1 MKAKRK
7 LVRSVSD
14 PDLLASQS
22 LEHAL
27 RAAGAA
33 NGSIPGKGAIHS
45 SLRENEKPRL
55 KGKVILPNSSTIY
68 RHSSS
73 PQMMDEYLTRTS
85 SQSGHSFSGPFRPL
99 AAILSRS
106 RAKHREKEDKKVK
119 RGVKIFSSME
129 DLTGSSTE
137 KQQHSGSTTPE
148 EPSPLFPRKGSKGV
162 SGGIF
167 KRAKETLRHRGEN
180 PSSLPS
186 QDQKPGKSNGVTI
199 TRADS
204 PEDLDLLQAKAPRNK
219 SSSREDLKGR
229 SPQASPCISPVVR
242 KRSNDSVTSQDVN
255 ILIDPVNP
263 NWIKSGYL
271 WLRMKLPNN
280 RYAWT
285 FIVSV
290 GVVCQVVY
298 IAARHVQ

>member
-22 LEHAL
+22 LEQAL
-27 RAAGAA
+27 RQAEAA
-33 NGSIPGKGAIHS
+33 NGSIPGKGSIHS
-45 SLRENEKPRL
+45 SLRESEKPRL

-73 PQMMDEYLTRTS
+73 PQMMDEYLSRTS

-99 AAILSRS
+99 AAILNRS
-106 RAKHREKEDKKVK
+106 RAKHREKGDKKMK
-119 RGVKIFSSME
+119 RGGKIFNSME
-129 DLTGSSTE
+129 DLTGSSAD

-148 EPSPLFPRKGSKGV
+148 EASPLFPRKGSKGP

-167 KRAKETLRHRGEN
+167 KRAKESLLHRGEH

-186 QDQKPGKSNGVTI
+186 QPGRSNGAAIIRTG
-199 TRADS
+199 S
-204 PEDLDLLQAKAPRNK
+204 PEDLDLLQTKTTRNK
-219 SSSREDLKGR
+219 SLSFASKEDFRGR
-229 SPQASPCISPVVR
+229 SPQASPCISPVIR
-242 KRSNDSVTSQDVN
+242 KRSDDSVSSQDVN
-255 ILIDPVNP
+255 NLIDPVNP

-285 FIVSV
+285 FIVS
-290 GVVCQVVY
+290 GCGLSS
-298 IAARHVQ
+298 RHGCIS